1 MVRRAIAANGTDGPK
16 EIAVSLA
23 FASCVSHALIMA
35 MSRERKVYA
44 AVLLV
49 VGAALAFD
57 RGFVGVS
64 GAKPVHA
71 AEMPVAELPGRNAK
85 PVVATVTLASR
96 LKQLGEVPR
105 TVDLLETTLQR
116 PAPLIEI
123 EETPDA
129 APEIDLR
136 QQFASSHHLS
146 ALASNGRGAN
156 ALVNGRAVSIGESIA
171 GYTLTEVTRDAAVFS
186 GPGGKVELHLPPS
199 R

>member
-1 MVRRAIAANGTDGPK
+1 
-16 EIAVSLA
+16 
-23 FASCVSHALIMA
+23 MA

-44 AVLLV
+44 GVLLV

-71 AEMPVAELPGRNAK
+71 AEMPVAEPARQSSK
-85 PVVATVTLASR
+85 PAIATVTLASR

-116 PAPLIEI
+116 SAPAIEI
-123 EETPDA
+123 EEAPIA
-129 APEIDLR
+129 APEADLR
-136 QQFASSHHLS
+136 QQFASAHHLS

-171 GYTLTEVTRDAAVFS
+171 GYTLTAVTRDAAVFS
-186 GPGGKVELHLPPS
+186 GPGGTVELHLPPS